1 MGHIRRGRFAAII
14 AAGLLVSGGMGVA
27 MAQGGI
33 AANLAMS
40 GTVFDMRVNHMVGD
54 SSSLYVGPEKVN
66 KGDEGVSKL
75 RFGKA
80 KVRDLCLSVPVGNIP
95 GYGKANFV
103 MKVPGDNFSADNL
116 LMGATKLTGDI
127 AMSHPQ
133 IGIDPNQVD
142 NRAKSGSWGL
152 AASQMVVD
160 KQQILATSVAADQ
173 LKVSGSQINV
183 KKGDQGGC

>member
-1 MGHIRRGRFAAII
+1 M
-14 AAGLLVSGGMGVA
+14 
-27 MAQGGI
+27 
-33 AANLAMS
+33 
-40 GTVFDMRVNHMVGD
+40 
-54 SSSLYVGPEKVN
+54 
-66 KGDEGVSKL
+66 
-75 RFGKA
+75 
-80 KVRDLCLSVPVGNIP
+80 
-95 GYGKANFV
+95 
-103 MKVPGDNFSADNL
+103 
-116 LMGATKLTGDI
+116 TGDI

-133 IGIDPNQVD
+133 IGIDANQVD